1 MSQLF
6 RVGIVGCGN
15 IADNHFQSYSSVP
28 GVEVIGVCDI
38 DLARARTFAAERNIV
53 RAVGSVRELIALGID
68 AISVCTPHPTHE
80 AVVTE
85 AAAAGV
91 HILCEKPVAT
101 DVASAERM
109 VLAAEQHKVTF
120 GVVFQRRFWPGAQAL
135 RAAIDDG
142 RLGQPVLGHCQ
153 VLLHRGT
160 DYYNTAAWR
169 GTWAADGGG
178 VLMTQAIHYIDLLQ
192 WFMGDPVEVSAKA
205 GTFVL
210 GDTIEVEDTAAALIT
225 FASGAVATLSATVAA
240 SPNLGTRIVVTGT
253 SGATVNVT
261 EYPEGSDAVNDLW
274 AVPGEERAGSVFA
287 GGLTGDIPVAEVNSG
302 LLPLHRLQ
310 VADFVEAVRTGRAPS
325 VSGREA
331 MKSLQIVSA
340 VYESARTGQPVR
352 IGAASG
358 ETRRF
363 NHLTPSL
370 VEAASR

>member
-28 GVEVIGVCDI
+28 GVEVAGVCDI
-38 DLARARTFAAERNIV
+38 ELDRARTFAAERNIA
-53 RAVGSVRELIALGID
+53 RSFGSVRELLALGID

-109 VLAAEQHKVTF
+109 VLAAEQHHVTF

-142 RLGQPVLGHCQ
+142 RLGQPMLGHCQ
-153 VLLHRGT
+153 VLLQRGT

-240 SPNLGTRIVVTGT
+240 SPNLGTRIVVTGST
-253 SGATVNVT
+253 GATVNVT

-274 AVPGEERAGSVFA
+274 AVPGEEQAGSVFA
-287 GGLTGDIPVAEVNSG
+287 DGLTGDVPVAEVNNR

-310 VADFVEAVRTGRAPS
+310 VADFVEAVRTGRPPS

-331 MKSLQIVSA
+331 MKSLQIVTA

-352 IGAASG
+352 IGAASDA
-358 ETRRF
+358 TRRF
-363 NHLTPSL
+363 DHLIPL
-370 VEAASR
+370 LIEAASR